1 MNRLNNDRRPIIP
14 AKPMIKDED
23 DWETDPD
30 FINDLSEKECRWGA
44 KTVEGSGRLDT
55 FDVSQLRSEVVQAD
69 EVIKKKQYETMPK
82 ASDGYGGKFG
92 IQKDRVDN
100 CAVDFSYDGKVEAHV
115 SQKDYKT
122 GFGGKF
128 GIQKDRQDK
137 SAASWD
143 EKIEV
148 PKHESQ
154 NDYKYGFGGQFGVQ
168 NDRQDKSAVGWDS
181 REQLQSHESQKDYKK
196 GFGGQFGIQKDR
208 QDKSAV
214 GWDSNEKVEAHESQK
229 DYKKG
234 FGGQF
239 GVQKDRQDKSAVG
252 WDSHEKLH
260 THESQKDYKKGF
272 GGQFGVQK
280 DRQDKSAVGWESN
293 QKVESHESQR
303 DYKKGFDLPPCSGGI
318 SNLKSK
324 FEKFQMGSNNDDEKV
339 AQERE
344 RRRLEDEALR
354 KREKELAA
362 KREANENN
370 DESISVNLNKDGNNS
385 SNNFTSYKAPEVVIG
400 STQKVTSPILSV
412 NKNQESINE
421 SIINSNNTFISSK
434 EDTNV
439 NCSSLPNE
447 KEQSYVPP
455 PAPEGNK
462 LLMNSL
468 PKMHTSDSSDQVSND
483 EDEWNDDN
491 VQSLITKVQP
501 STSFPTLK
509 DDSIKEQ
516 IYNVDL
522 PVPEVSSDNGIN
534 AVALFEYEKQAE
546 DEIGF
551 EVDDIITNIEKV
563 DVGWWRGTCKGET
576 GLFPA
581 NYVKEQ

>member
-1 MNRLNNDRRPIIP
+1 MNRFNNVGRPVIP

-30 FINDLSEKECRWGA
+30 FVNDLSEKESRWGA

-55 FDVSQLRSEVVQAD
+55 FDVSQLRDEVVQAD
-69 EVIKKKQYETMPK
+69 EIIKQKQYEAMPK

-137 SAASWD
+137 SAASWN

-154 NDYKYGFGGQFGVQ
+154 KDYKHGFGGKFGIQ
-168 NDRQDKSAVGWDS
+168 KDRQDKSAVGWDS
-181 REQLQSHESQKDYKK
+181 KEQLQSHESQKDYKK
-196 GFGGQFGIQKDR
+196 GFGGQFGVQSDR
-208 QDKSAV
+208 QDKCAV
-214 GWDSNEKVEAHESQK
+214 GWDTNEKVEAHESQK

-260 THESQKDYKKGF
+260 SHESQKDYKKGF

-280 DRQDKSAVGWESN
+280 DRQDKSAVGWECN
-293 QKVESHESQR
+293 QKVEFHESQK
-303 DYKKGFDLPPCSGGI
+303 DYKKGFEPPARPGGI
-318 SNLKSK
+318 SSLKSK
-324 FEKFQMGSNNDDEKV
+324 FEQFQMGSNNGDDKV

-344 RRRLEDEALR
+344 RRKLEDEALR
-354 KREKELAA
+354 KREKEMAA
-362 KREANENN
+362 ERKAKESKNG
-370 DESISVNLNKDGNNS
+370 SISVKVDNDQNILP
-385 SNNFTSYKAPEVVIG
+385 NNFKSYKAPEVMISPTQNCTSSI
-400 STQKVTSPILSV
+400 STVSKTQETFNQNNTYLNNTSKPP
-412 NKNQESINE
+412 KEESIDNH
-421 SIINSNNTFISSK
+421 TFSPV
-434 EDTNV
+434 EQ
-439 NCSSLPNE
+439 
-447 KEQSYVPP
+447 EQSYVPP
-455 PAPEGNK
+455 PAPGGNEI
-462 LLMNSL
+462 LINSL
-468 PKMHTSDSSDQVSND
+468 PKRHTTDSFDQVSND
-483 EDEWNDDN
+483 EDEWNDEN
-491 VQSLITKVQP
+491 TQSLITKVQP
-501 STSFPTLK
+501 PASYSTIE
-509 DDSIKEQ
+509 DNSIKEQ
-516 IYNVDL
+516 IYNID
-522 PVPEVSSDNGIN
+522 PPPPEASFENEIN
-534 AVALFEYEKQAE
+534 AVALFEYEKQDD

-551 EVDDIITNIEKV
+551 DVDDIITNIEKV
-563 DVGWWRGTCKGET
+563 DVGWWRGTCKGQT

-581 NYVKEQ
+581 NYVKEK